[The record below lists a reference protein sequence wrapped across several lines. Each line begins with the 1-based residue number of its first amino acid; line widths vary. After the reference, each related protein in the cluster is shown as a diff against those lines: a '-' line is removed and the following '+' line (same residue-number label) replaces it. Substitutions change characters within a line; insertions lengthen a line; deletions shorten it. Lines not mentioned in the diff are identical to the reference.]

1 MIGKQTS
8 DKVQFLISKY
18 FIMKTPAIDTQ
29 LEYELQE
36 LYILSK
42 HWSSDISF
50 VEDELR
56 ILKDILNKYLIKM
69 GNLQVKEAKNF
80 EKILGQQ
87 DAAILDIKS
96 KISKFLTFMEPL
108 VTGTK
113 MEIGVNLIE
122 KFTGLQTQITSLSE
136 YVKVLKKS
144 LFSFTEEVMRA
155 DGTMFL

>member
-1 MIGKQTS
+1 
-8 DKVQFLISKY
+8 
-18 FIMKTPAIDTQ
+18 MKTPAIDTQ

-42 HWSSDISF
+42 HWASDIDF
-50 VEDELR
+50 VEDEVR

-69 GNLQVKEAKNF
+69 RNLQVKEAKNF

-108 VTGTK
+108 VSGANQ
-113 MEIGVNLIE
+113 EIGVNLIE
-122 KFTGLQTQITSLSE
+122 KFTELQTQITSLCQ

-155 DGTMFL
+155 DGAMFL

>member
-1 MIGKQTS
+1 
-8 DKVQFLISKY
+8 
-18 FIMKTPAIDTQ
+18 MKTPAIDTQ

-42 HWSSDISF
+42 HWASDISF
-50 VEDELR
+50 VEDEVR

-69 GNLQVKEAKNF
+69 GNLQVKEARNF

-87 DAAILDIKS
+87 DATILDIKS
-96 KISKFLTFMEPL
+96 KISKFLTFMEPF
-108 VTGTK
+108 VTGAK
-113 MEIGVNLIE
+113 KEIGINLIE
-122 KFTGLQTQITSLSE
+122 EFTELQAQITSLSE

>member
-1 MIGKQTS
+1 
-8 DKVQFLISKY
+8 
-18 FIMKTPAIDTQ
+18 MKTPAIDTQ

>member
-1 MIGKQTS
+1 
-8 DKVQFLISKY
+8 
-18 FIMKTPAIDTQ
+18 MKAIAIDAQ

-42 HWSSDISF
+42 HWASDINF
-50 VEDELR
+50 VEDETR
-56 ILKDILNKYLIKM
+56 ILKDILNKFLIKM
-69 GNLQVKEAKNF
+69 GTLQVKEARNF

-108 VTGTK
+108 VSGAK
-113 MEIGVNLIE
+113 KEIGINLIE
-122 KFTGLQTQITSLSE
+122 KFTELQAQITSLSE

-155 DGTMFL
+155 DGAMFL